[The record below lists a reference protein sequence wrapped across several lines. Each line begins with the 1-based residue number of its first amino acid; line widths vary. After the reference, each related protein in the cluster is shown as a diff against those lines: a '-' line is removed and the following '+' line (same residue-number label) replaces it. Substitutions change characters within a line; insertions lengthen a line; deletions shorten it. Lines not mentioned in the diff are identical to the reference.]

1 MGADLFQL
9 KGVSYLLIVHYFCR
23 YPELIKYTTTTC
35 LSVMNVLKVTFAR
48 HGIPAIRRSDNEPQ
62 FDLPEMKSFA
72 LSYGFGHKQSSQ
84 DIHRVMDG
92 WREVFKQSRIYSG
105 KLMMS
110 LSLSVGIS
118 VEDRYTTQTVLKPSG
133 RL

>member
-62 FDLPEMKSFA
+62 FDLPEMK
-72 LSYGFGHKQSSQ
+72 
-84 DIHRVMDG
+84 
-92 WREVFKQSRIYSG
+92 
-105 KLMMS
+105 
-110 LSLSVGIS
+110 
-118 VEDRYTTQTVLKPSG
+118 
-133 RL
+133 